1 MSKLSP
7 KNGKESK
14 KKNSDTS
21 VISLEKSNLSCSEQ
35 KIIPQSICS
44 SNEANINLASNS
56 CSFSENNELF
66 NSLMNSKNNKNKE
79 FSLLY
84 LINTFGK
91 SYSSESK
98 EKNKVVIDLPK
109 ISKNLFINS
118 QAKSSSSKNLDNVS
132 FQKNVP
138 IRKSISKG
146 GIMNNFFSSIYEK
159 QMSNSKLM
167 DINVSGQKSSKK
179 KGMFFNSG
187 NKDNKIEVTPFVKGN
202 YKFGNLF
209 NNNKEEDNC
218 ETLKGKKINNNKDGE
233 NRNRKFNS
241 SLLKIAFGDGNDN
254 NNIEEN
260 KKDCD

>member
-7 KNGKESK
+7 NVRKELK
-14 KKNSDTS
+14 KKNSDTF

-35 KIIPQSICS
+35 KIIPNSICS
-44 SNEANINLASNS
+44 SNEGNINLASNS

-91 SYSSESK
+91 SYSSESN
-98 EKNKVVIDLPK
+98 EKNKVIIDLPK

-118 QAKSSSSKNLDNVS
+118 QAKSSSSKNLENVS

-159 QMSNSKLM
+159 QMSSGKLI
-167 DINVSGQKSSKK
+167 DINISGQKSSQK
-179 KGMFFNSG
+179 KGIFFNSG
-187 NKDNKIEVTPFVKGN
+187 NKDNKIEVTPFIKGN

-209 NNNKEEDNC
+209 NNNKEDDNC
-218 ETLKGKKINNNKDGE
+218 ETLKGKKIDNNKGGE
-233 NRNRKFNS
+233 NSNRKFNS
-241 SLLKIAFGDGNDN
+241 SLLTIAFGEENNN

-260 KKDCD
+260 KQDCD

>member
-7 KNGKESK
+7 NIRKELK
-14 KKNSDTS
+14 KKNSDTF

-35 KIIPQSICS
+35 KIIPNSICS
-44 SNEANINLASNS
+44 SNEGNINLASNS

-91 SYSSESK
+91 SYSSESN

-118 QAKSSSSKNLDNVS
+118 QAKSSSSKNLENVS

-159 QMSNSKLM
+159 QMSSCKLI
-167 DINVSGQKSSKK
+167 DINISGQKSSQK
-179 KGMFFNSG
+179 KGIFFNSG
-187 NKDNKIEVTPFVKGN
+187 NKDNKIEVTPFIKGN

-209 NNNKEEDNC
+209 NNNKEDDNC
-218 ETLKGKKINNNKDGE
+218 ETLKGKKIDNNKGVE
-233 NRNRKFNS
+233 NSNRKFNS
-241 SLLKIAFGDGNDN
+241 SLLTIAFGEENNN
-254 NNIEEN
+254 NNIEED

>member
-7 KNGKESK
+7 NVRKELK
-14 KKNSDTS
+14 KKNSDTF

-35 KIIPQSICS
+35 KIIPNSICS
-44 SNEANINLASNS
+44 SNEGNINLASNS

-91 SYSSESK
+91 SYSSESN

-118 QAKSSSSKNLDNVS
+118 QAKSSSSKNLENVS

-159 QMSNSKLM
+159 QMSSGKLI
-167 DINVSGQKSSKK
+167 DINISGQKSSQK
-179 KGMFFNSG
+179 KGIFFNSG
-187 NKDNKIEVTPFVKGN
+187 NKDNKIEVSPFVKGN

-209 NNNKEEDNC
+209 NNNKEDDNC
-218 ETLKGKKINNNKDGE
+218 ETLKGKKIDDNKGFE
-233 NRNRKFNS
+233 NSNRKFNS
-241 SLLKIAFGDGNDN
+241 SLLTIAFGEENNN

>member
-7 KNGKESK
+7 NIRKELK
-14 KKNSDTS
+14 KKNSDTF
-21 VISLEKSNLSCSEQ
+21 VISLEKNNLSCSEQ
-35 KIIPQSICS
+35 KIIPNSICS
-44 SNEANINLASNS
+44 SNEVNINLASNS
-56 CSFSENNELF
+56 CSISENNELF

-91 SYSSESK
+91 SYSSESN

-118 QAKSSSSKNLDNVS
+118 QAKSSSSKNLENVS

-159 QMSNSKLM
+159 QMSSGKLI
-167 DINVSGQKSSKK
+167 DINISGQKSRQK

-209 NNNKEEDNC
+209 NNNKEDDNC
-218 ETLKGKKINNNKDGE
+218 ETLKGKKIDNNKGFE
-233 NRNRKFNS
+233 NSNRKFNS
-241 SLLKIAFGDGNDN
+241 SLLTIAFGEENNN

>member
-1 MSKLSP
+1 MSKFSH
-7 KNGKESK
+7 NIRKELK
-14 KKNSDTS
+14 KKNSDTFA
-21 VISLEKSNLSCSEQ
+21 VTLEKSNLSCSEQ
-35 KIIPQSICS
+35 KIIPNSICS
-44 SNEANINLASNS
+44 SNEGNINLASNS
-56 CSFSENNELF
+56 CSISENNELF

-91 SYSSESK
+91 SYSSESN

-118 QAKSSSSKNLDNVS
+118 QAKSSSSKNLENVS

-146 GIMNNFFSSIYEK
+146 GIINNFFSSIYEK
-159 QMSNSKLM
+159 QMSSGKLI
-167 DINVSGQKSSKK
+167 DINISGQKSSQK

-187 NKDNKIEVTPFVKGN
+187 NKDNKIEVTPFIKGN

-209 NNNKEEDNC
+209 NNNKEDDNC
-218 ETLKGKKINNNKDGE
+218 ETLKGKKINNNKGVE
-233 NRNRKFNS
+233 NSNRKFNS
-241 SLLKIAFGDGNDN
+241 SLLMATFGEENNN
-254 NNIEEN
+254 NNIKEN